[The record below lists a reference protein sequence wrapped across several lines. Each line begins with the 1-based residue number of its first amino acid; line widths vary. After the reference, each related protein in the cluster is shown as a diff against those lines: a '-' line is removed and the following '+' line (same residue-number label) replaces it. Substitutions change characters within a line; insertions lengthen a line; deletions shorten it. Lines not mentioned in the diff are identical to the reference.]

1 MADICFKTDI
11 QNVDYTME
19 HGATRLFDAVKY
31 HQEQEKQMQKKEEA
45 DKNDA
50 MKMLEKRVKMS
61 REEIETAGML
71 NFYLI

>member
-1 MADICFKTDI
+1 
-11 QNVDYTME
+11 ME